1 MEELVLPQNIEA
13 EESLL
18 GAILIDSESIFRI
31 VDIIKPDDFY
41 KPLHQLIYQA
51 ILELFDR
58 HDGIDLVTVTNH
70 LREKG
75 QLDAIGG
82 PAYLLHLINRTPSLA
97 NVTGYAKI
105 IREKKARRDLIGL
118 SHEVG
123 RLAIEEERPAEELLD
138 EVEGKVFRI
147 AERVYPYEFS
157 HISSLLED
165 AYLRI
170 EELHKQDKK
179 LRGLATGYPLL
190 DEYLGGLQNSDLVIL
205 AARPSLGKTALAL
218 NIARHLAVEE
228 GIPVAFFSLEMSKD
242 QIVDRLLASE
252 AGVSLWRLRTGKLYY
267 EGEINELAMVS
278 QAMDK
283 LAQAPIYIDD
293 TPSLHTLHIRSMS
306 RKLKHQVGGV
316 GLIVIDYLQLL
327 RSHKNY
333 DNRVQEMTEISK
345 SLKELA
351 KEMNL
356 PVLALSQL
364 SRAPEQRISQVP
376 KLSDL
381 RESGSIEQDAD
392 VVMFIH
398 RPRDSGQVAPSNQA
412 DIIIAKQRHGPL
424 GVVNLYFE
432 PETASFYSVETN
444 VQEIEIH

>member
-1 MEELVLPQNIEA
+1 MEPVLPQNIEA

-18 GAILIDSESIFRI
+18 GAILIDSESIFKI
-31 VDIIKPDDFY
+31 VDIIRPDDFY
-41 KPLHQLIYQA
+41 KPLHQFIYQA
-51 ILELFDR
+51 ILELFER
-58 HDGIDLVTVTNH
+58 HEGIDLVTVTNH
-70 LREKG
+70 LREKN
-75 QLDAIGG
+75 QLETIGG
-82 PAYLLHLINRTPSLA
+82 PAYLLHLINKTPSLA
-97 NVTGYAKI
+97 NVVDYAKI
-105 IREKKARRDLIGL
+105 IREKKARRELVGL
-118 SHEVG
+118 SQEIN
-123 RLAIEEERPAEELLD
+123 RLAIEQERPAEELLD
-138 EVEGKVFRI
+138 EVEGKIFRI
-147 AERVYPYEFS
+147 TERVYPYEFR
-157 HISSLLED
+157 HISSLLEE

-179 LRGLATGYPLL
+179 LRGLPTGYPLL

-218 NIARHLAVEE
+218 NIARHLAIEE

-283 LAQAPIYIDD
+283 LTQAPIYIDD
-293 TPSLHTLHIRSMS
+293 TPSLHTLHIRSMA
-306 RKLKHQVGGV
+306 RKLKHQIGAV
-316 GLIVIDYLQLL
+316 GLIIIDYLQLL

-333 DNRVQEMTEISK
+333 DNRVQEMTEISRN
-345 SLKELA
+345 LKELA

-381 RESGSIEQDAD
+381 RESGSLEQDAD
-392 VVMFIH
+392 IVMFIH
-398 RPRDSGQVAPSNQA
+398 RPRESGQVAPSNQA

-444 VQEIEIH
+444 IQQVEIH